1 MMIRTVGLG
10 KKYGDFWAVRNLNL
24 NVRKGEIYGFLG
36 PNGAGKSTTILMIL
50 AIIRPTAG
58 YFYLFGNPMS
68 GSAIEDRRKIG
79 SVSENQ
85 HLYPEMTMREYLDFF
100 GELYLV
106 QKRMGKIEELAERF
120 ELADVLDKRLRAFSR
135 GMQQKVGIIRALL
148 NDPDLLILDEPISG
162 LDPIGINQVRGLIE
176 EEHRKGKTV
185 IISSH
190 MLSEVEKLCNRVGI
204 INRGQLLAEE
214 SMTDLTQRLTEW
226 VELEVELPEARH
238 NAADLLKGLDFII
251 GISGEGR
258 FISVRVKTDRD
269 YRHDTVR
276 ALISQGI
283 FPVGIRAKPMSLEEM
298 FVAIT
303 KDNISLLTKTES

>member
-1 MMIRTVGLG
+1 MSSLNGEETMIRTVSLG
-10 KKYGDFWAVRNLNL
+10 KKYGDFWAVRDLNL
-24 NVRKGEIYGFLG
+24 NIRKGEIYGFLG

-50 AIIRPTAG
+50 AILRPTAG
-58 YFYLFGNPMS
+58 QFYLFGNQIS
-68 GSAIEDRRKIG
+68 GSMIESRRKIG
-79 SVSENQ
+79 AVSENQ

-100 GELYLV
+100 GELYRV
-106 QKRMGKIEELAERF
+106 QKRMGKIEELAERV
-120 ELADVLDKRLRAFSR
+120 ELADVLDRRLRAFSR

-162 LDPIGINQVRGLIE
+162 LDPMGIHQVRSLIE
-176 EEHRKGKTV
+176 EENKKGKTV

-214 SMTDLTQRLTEW
+214 
-226 VELEVELPEARH
+226 RH
-238 NAADLLKGLDFII
+238 QAADLLKGLDFVI

-258 FISVRVKTDRD
+258 FIKIRVKTDRD
-269 YRHDTVR
+269 YRHDVVR
-276 ALISQGI
+276 SLISQGLV
-283 FPVGIRAKPMSLEEM
+283 PVGIQAKPMSLEEV

-303 KDNISLLTKTES
+303 KDNISLLTKTDS

>member
-1 MMIRTVGLG
+1 MIRTVSLG
-10 KKYGDFWAVRNLNL
+10 KKYGDFWAVRDLNL
-24 NVRKGEIYGFLG
+24 NIRKGEIYGFLG

-50 AIIRPTAG
+50 AILRPTAG
-58 YFYLFGNPMS
+58 QFYLFGNQIS
-68 GSAIEDRRKIG
+68 GSMIESRRKIG
-79 SVSENQ
+79 AVSENQ

-100 GELYLV
+100 GELYRV
-106 QKRMGKIEELAERF
+106 QKRMGKIEELAERV
-120 ELADVLDKRLRAFSR
+120 ELADVLDRRLRAFSR

-162 LDPIGINQVRGLIE
+162 LDPMGIHQVRSLIE
-176 EEHRKGKTV
+176 EENKKGKTV

-214 SMTDLTQRLTEW
+214 
-226 VELEVELPEARH
+226 RH
-238 NAADLLKGLDFII
+238 QAADLLKGLDFVI

-258 FISVRVKTDRD
+258 FIKIRVKTDRD
-269 YRHDTVR
+269 YRHDVVR
-276 ALISQGI
+276 SLISQGLV
-283 FPVGIRAKPMSLEEM
+283 PVGIQAKPMSLEEV

-303 KDNISLLTKTES
+303 KDNISLLTKTDS